1 MGLRGLSIGTGWF
14 VECSGAELVEDG
26 EAGAWR
32 RRTDHRPVSPPPP
45 QMAPSS
51 GPPQQQ
57 PPVAQ
62 QPPAQGPP
70 AQGSEAQLISFD

>member
-1 MGLRGLSIGTGWF
+1 MGLRGLSTGTGWF

-32 RRTDHRPVSPPPP
+32 GRTDHRPVGAPP
-45 QMAPSS
+45 
-51 GPPQQQ
+51 PPQQQ

>member
-1 MGLRGLSIGTGWF
+1 MVRLGPGEGRQTTGLCVL
-14 VECSGAELVEDG
+14 L
-26 EAGAWR
+26 
-32 RRTDHRPVSPPPP
+32 